1 VANETVK
8 KWLFRI
14 SLAFLAAGATAAQA
28 VAQGVPQGVR
38 GGGPPVVTITQVTE
52 LGGAGQKRSFQVQ
65 WNTQKPP
72 LTTILKYDVSLEVKF
87 TGDVNQTVS
96 QKLGAAATSATLSF
110 PNAPTNA
117 RALEFKAAVNIAFKT
132 PESDSVT
139 TTREFDLT
147 TDAVQGGVGS
157 GAPLPPDRPLVQIAG
172 AKEIDFNTFEI
183 HWNAQAAPGIGI
195 ERFGASALVT
205 YQNRAVR
212 PGGDPQLIT
221 RQTPVSIAI
230 GSQRQ
235 TRVFVNNPP
244 PRVNIFPAR
253 IKATLETVFNRPVE
267 RTIQSNKEGRF

>member
-1 VANETVK
+1 MANETVK

-14 SLAFLAAGATAAQA
+14 SLAFLAACATAAQS

-52 LGGAGQKRSFQVQ
+52 LGRAGQKRSFQVQ
-65 WNTQKPP
+65 WTTQKPP

-87 TGDVNQTVS
+87 TGGVNQTVS
-96 QKLGAAATSATLSF
+96 QKLGVAATSATLSF
-110 PNAPTNA
+110 PNAPANA
-117 RALEFKAAVNIAFKT
+117 RALEFNAAVNTAFTT

-183 HWNAQAAPGIGI
+183 NWNAQAAPGIGI

-205 YQNRAVR
+205 YQNKAVR

-244 PRVNIFPAR
+244 PRGNIFAAR
-253 IKATLETVFNRPVE
+253 IKVTLETVFNRPVE